1 MGLLD
6 GKVALVLGVANKF
19 SIGWAIARAL
29 HREGARLVLN
39 YQGERVERGVRALG
53 EALSGTLVLPCDVS
67 DDTQIDALFREIDA
81 AYGGLDA
88 LVHAIAYAPTE
99 ALDGPY
105 LYTSREAFR
114 VALEVSAYS
123 LTAVLQR
130 AAPLMERRGG
140 GAAVTLT
147 YLGGERVVPHYNV
160 MGVAKAALEM
170 SVRYLAADLGPRGV
184 RVNAIS
190 AGPIST
196 ASSRAIKGFLEMAH
210 RVAEQAPLRRGT
222 SADEVADTA
231 VYLLS
236 DLARG
241 VTGEVVH
248 VDSGYHVLG
257 VG

>member
-19 SIGWAIARAL
+19 SIGWAIAQAL

-53 EALSGTLVLPCDVS
+53 EMLPGTLVLPCDVS
-67 DDTQIDALFREIDA
+67 DDAQIDALFREIEA
-81 AYGGLDA
+81 AYDGLDA
-88 LVHAIAYAPTE
+88 LVHSIAYAPTE

-105 LYTSREAFR
+105 LRTSREAFR

-130 AAPLMERRGG
+130 AAPLMARRGG

-170 SVRYLAADLGPRGV
+170 SVRYLAADLGPQGV

-210 RVAEQAPLRRGT
+210 RVAEQAPLRRATG
-222 SADEVADTA
+222 ADEVADTA

-257 VG
+257 VA